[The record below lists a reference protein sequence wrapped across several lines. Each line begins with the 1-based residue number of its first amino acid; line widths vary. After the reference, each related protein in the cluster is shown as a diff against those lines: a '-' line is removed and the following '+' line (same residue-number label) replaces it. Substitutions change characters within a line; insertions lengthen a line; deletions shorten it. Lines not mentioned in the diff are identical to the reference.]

1 MSGIL
6 LAGWESIWQLFCVFL
21 IFLFVLA
28 VTYFTTRFIGQYQK
42 TQAFNRNI
50 EVIETFR
57 IANNKYLQI
66 VRAADKY
73 LVIAVCKDTVTMLA
87 ELSGDTVE
95 KLPQKGELLESESF
109 QAIMEKARKII
120 PKK

>member
-87 ELSGDTVE
+87 ELSGDSVE